1 MKNCYVNGIGCVSA
15 QKSSEDFEIEN
26 YKALEER
33 IVHAHKP
40 NYRDYIKPA
49 MIRRMST
56 GVKMGV
62 VAASIALKEA
72 NLETPDA
79 IISGTG
85 LGCSIDSDKFLKKIV
100 DNNEEFLTPTAFI
113 QSTHNTVGAQVA
125 LGLGCNAYNV
135 TYVHNA
141 LSFESAM
148 IDAQMMLNEGESN
161 VLFGGV
167 DELGDYT
174 TSLFDLI
181 GHIKKEEVVENG
193 VLDSK
198 TKGAIFSEGSQ
209 FFVLGDEKSDSS
221 YAKLIDV
228 AVHNE
233 LPQNEIE
240 EKLVQFL
247 STNNLTIG
255 DIDAVVLGVNGDID
269 FDVIYTDLQESVFKN
284 IQQIA
289 YKHLSGEYNTA
300 SAFGFWTACKIL
312 KDQVISEN
320 LKLNDVKSL
329 SIKHVLLYSQYR
341 SDNHSFT
348 LLTSC

>member
-1 MKNCYVNGIGCVSA
+1 MKNCYINGIGCVSA
-15 QKSSEDFEIEN
+15 QNSSEDFDIEN
-26 YKALEER
+26 YKVLEER

-62 VAASIALKEA
+62 VAASLALKEA
-72 NLETPDA
+72 SLETPDA

-148 IDAQMMLNEGESN
+148 IDAQLMIDEGESN
-161 VLFGGV
+161 ILFGGV
-167 DELGDYT
+167 DELGGYT

-181 GHIKKEEVVENG
+181 DYIKKEEVIESG
-193 VLDSK
+193 ILDSN
-198 TKGAIFSEGSQ
+198 TKGTIFSEGSQ
-209 FFVLGDEKSDSS
+209 FFVLGDERSDTS
-221 YAKLIDV
+221 YAKLVDV
-228 AVHNE
+228 AIHNE
-233 LPQNEIE
+233 LPQNNIE
-240 EKLVQFL
+240 EKLLQFL
-247 STNNLTIG
+247 STNNLDIE
-255 DIDAVVLGVNGDID
+255 DIDVVVLGVNGDVD
-269 FDVIYTDLQESVFKN
+269 FDGIYTDLQGSVFKN
-284 IQQIA
+284 TQQVA

-312 KDQVISEN
+312 KAQSVPTN
-320 LKLNDVKSL
+320 LKLNNTENL
-329 SIKHVLLYSQYR
+329 PIKNVLLYNQYR
-341 SDNHSFT
+341 SGNHSFT
-348 LLTSC
+348 LLSSC